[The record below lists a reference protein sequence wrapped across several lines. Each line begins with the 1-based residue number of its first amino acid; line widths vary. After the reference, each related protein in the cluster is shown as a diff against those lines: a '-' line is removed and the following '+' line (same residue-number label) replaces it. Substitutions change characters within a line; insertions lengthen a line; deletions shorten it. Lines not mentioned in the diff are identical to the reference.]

1 MIQQRS
7 PKFSELMNESR
18 RNLLAFFISIL
29 VLLIAT
35 TSYSNLHPQFQR
47 MGFVLTVLGIL
58 AWLLLRYPSGRRLS
72 IPLVV
77 LPLGALVLLG
87 YVMSLRSPV
96 PIIAIEKV
104 SQSLPIVL
112 ALLLITDSLFGWW
125 RVDTWEN
132 ALVSFAILFCLLEYA
147 LAFLWL
153 AGWWQVSGE
162 TMSFPPIG
170 YRPQW
175 LVSRSRQRVRRI
187 LEFSDSGR
195 DSSIYHNRLP
205 ARSSAVVSGNRNFP
219 SDSTARLIPRCV
231 AGGNCGYCD
240 NRCHPS
246 HPASPRPAGFSTKSD
261 ATALSLLPAPHGSSQ
276 VRS

>member
-29 VLLIAT
+29 ILLIAT
-35 TSYSNLHPQFQR
+35 TSYSNLHPQFQL

-58 AWLLLRYPSGRRLS
+58 AWLLLRYRSGRRLS

-132 ALVSFAILFCLLEYA
+132 ALVLLGYVMSLRSPVPIIAIEKVSQSLPIVLALLLITDSLFGWWRVDTWENALVSFAILFCLLEFA

-153 AGWWQVSGE
+153 AGWWQVSEE
-162 TMSFPPIG
+162 TMSFPPHWLPAQ
-170 YRPQW
+170 RPI
-175 LVSRSRQRVRRI
+175 SRSRQRVRWI
-187 LEFSDSGR
+187 FKSSNSD
-195 DSSIYHNRLP
+195 
-205 ARSSAVVSGNRNFP
+205 
-219 SDSTARLIPRCV
+219 
-231 AGGNCGYCD
+231 
-240 NRCHPS
+240 CHC
-246 HPASPRPAGFSTKSD
+246 
-261 ATALSLLPAPHGSSQ
+261 
-276 VRS
+276 

>member
-29 VLLIAT
+29 ILLIAT
-35 TSYSNLHPQFQR
+35 TSYSNLHPQFQL

-58 AWLLLRYPSGRRLS
+58 AWLLLRYRSGRRLS

-132 ALVSFAILFCLLEYA
+132 ALVSFAILFCLLEFA

-153 AGWWQVSGE
+153 AGWWQVSEE
-162 TMSFPPIG
+162 TMSFPPPPPPPPPPLATG
-170 YRPQW
+170 PAAY
-175 LVSRSRQRVRRI
+175 
-187 LEFSDSGR
+187 FSVT
-195 DSSIYHNRLP
+195 L
-205 ARSSAVVSGNRNFP
+205 
-219 SDSTARLIPRCV
+219 TC
-231 AGGNCGYCD
+231 
-240 NRCHPS
+240 
-246 HPASPRPAGFSTKSD
+246 
-261 ATALSLLPAPHGSSQ
+261 SLDI
-276 VRS
+276 

>member
-7 PKFSELMNESR
+7 RNFSELMNESR

-29 VLLIAT
+29 ILLIAT

-47 MGFVLTVLGIL
+47 MGFVLTVLGML
-58 AWLLLRYPSGRRLS
+58 AWLLIRYPSGRRLS

-96 PIIAIEKV
+96 PIIAMEKV

-112 ALLLITDSLFGWW
+112 ALLLVTDSLFGWW
-125 RVDTWEN
+125 RVDTWES
-132 ALVSFAILFCLLEYA
+132 ALVSFAVLLCFLEFV
-147 LAFLWL
+147 LAFFWL

-170 YRPQW
+170 YRP
-175 LVSRSRQRVRRI
+175 
-187 LEFSDSGR
+187 SGLFLG
-195 DSSIYHNRLP
+195 HAN
-205 ARSSAVVSGNRNFP
+205 VF
-219 SDSTARLIPRCV
+219 
-231 AGGNCGYCD
+231 AG
-240 NRCHPS
+240 
-246 HPASPRPAGFSTKSD
+246 
-261 ATALSLLPAPHGSSQ
+261 
-276 VRS
+276 